1 MTARPIIA
9 NTREELSEALASRGE
24 IGFVPT
30 MGALHDGH
38 ASLLTRAR
46 SEVGESGA
54 VVASIFVNPLQFG
67 VGEDLDRY
75 PRTLEADLMIC
86 ADHGVDVVFVPDVTQ
101 VYPDGDPEVTIN
113 PGPKAEILEGAARPG
128 HFAGVLTVVAKLFGL
143 LGPDVAVFGEKDYQ
157 QLVLIRQLVT
167 DLCLPVRIVGA
178 ATLREPD
185 GLAMSSRNRYLDDAA
200 RSRAVALSQALTAG
214 ARSGQQGAA
223 AVLSAA
229 EAVLRQVKGVEVD
242 YLRLTSTN
250 LGPAPSSGTPRL
262 LAAAQLGQTRL
273 IDNVAGELGPSDERS
288 R

>member
-113 PGPKAEILEGAARPG
+113 PGPKAEILEGNSSPTFACRCGSSVRPPC
-128 HFAGVLTVVAKLFGL
+128 A
-143 LGPDVAVFGEKDYQ
+143 
-157 QLVLIRQLVT
+157 
-167 DLCLPVRIVGA
+167 
-178 ATLREPD
+178 
-185 GLAMSSRNRYLDDAA
+185 
-200 RSRAVALSQALTAG
+200 SQTAW
-214 ARSGQQGAA
+214 R
-223 AVLSAA
+223 
-229 EAVLRQVKGVEVD
+229 
-242 YLRLTSTN
+242 
-250 LGPAPSSGTPRL
+250 
-262 LAAAQLGQTRL
+262 
-273 IDNVAGELGPSDERS
+273 
-288 R
+288 

>member
-157 QLVLIRQLVT
+157 QLQVIRRMAR
-167 DLCLPVRIVGA
+167 DLDIPVKIVGVP
-178 ATLREPD
+178 TVREPD
-185 GLAMSSRNRYLDDAA
+185 GLAKLASRTATRAA
-200 RSRAVALSQALTAG
+200 RAAG
-214 ARSGQQGAA
+214 RSG
-223 AVLSAA
+223 V
-229 EAVLRQVKGVEVD
+229 
-242 YLRLTSTN
+242 
-250 LGPAPSSGTPRL
+250 
-262 LAAAQLGQTRL
+262 LAAW
-273 IDNVAGELGPSDERS
+273 S